1 MDKKQEEGGAHV
13 SGGAEGEGEGLG
25 GGSEGDQEGQQGAV
39 SGGCQHAMQAVE
51 VPTPTSPLEPNQ
63 PQHGQ

>member
-1 MDKKQEEGGAHV
+1 V